1 MVKKI
6 KTKKK
11 KKLIKKEYIYYF
23 AYGSNMLQ
31 SRLEERVGKVIKVGV
46 GTIQDFK
53 LSFNYG
59 NTVQSFA
66 NVKYSDGDNV
76 QGVIYKLTLRQLQIL
91 DYYEGYGCP
100 EFYTRIVEI
109 IDDIPVQVYISYNIR
124 REFQKPI
131 MSTYLHFL
139 IQGYKENNIKHEH
152 NLGILKKNIQVIN

>member
-6 KTKKK
+6 KTEKR
-11 KKLIKKEYIYYF
+11 KKLIEKEYIYYF

-31 SRLEERVGKVIKVGV
+31 SRLEERVGKVIKIDS
-46 GTIQDFK
+46 GTINNFK

-59 NTVQSFA
+59 NNIQSFA
-66 NVKYSDGDNV
+66 NIKFSKGDNV

-109 IDDIPVQVYISYNIR
+109 IKGIPVQVYISYNIR
-124 REFQKPI
+124 REFEKPI
-131 MSTYLHFL
+131 STTYLNYL
-139 IQGYKENNIKHEH
+139 IKGYKENNIDYK
-152 NLGILKKNIQVIN
+152 NILKKHNIKVIN